1 MPYYQHNGINLY
13 YFTQGQGEPVLLLH
27 GITNSGRAF
36 SAQLAALVNAGYQV
50 IIPDHA
56 GHGAS
61 PPVTQPYTVDE
72 LANDTKALLDHLGVQ
87 RAHIVGVSMGGM
99 IAQQLVINHPEACNK
114 LVIANSFPN
123 ANEPQMEA
131 VINSWIEIFL
141 SPNGAEKRF
150 EQNWPLLVNDAFRTS
165 PQGIETFQQW
175 HAQASMASGESFAN
189 IAEGLKSF
197 DVRPQLPNITQP
209 TLVISGENDPIS
221 PPMLSEYI
229 ASQIP
234 NANYLCIEGAHHLPN
249 VDSTGV
255 FNQNLITFL

>member
-1 MPYYQHNGINLY
+1 
-13 YFTQGQGEPVLLLH
+13 
-27 GITNSGRAF
+27 
-36 SAQLAALVNAGYQV
+36 
-50 IIPDHA
+50 
-56 GHGAS
+56 
-61 PPVTQPYTVDE
+61 
-72 LANDTKALLDHLGVQ
+72 
-87 RAHIVGVSMGGM
+87 
-99 IAQQLVINHPEACNK
+99 
-114 LVIANSFPN
+114 
-123 ANEPQMEA
+123 
-131 VINSWIEIFL
+131 
-141 SPNGAEKRF
+141 
-150 EQNWPLLVNDAFRTS
+150 
-165 PQGIETFQQW
+165 
-175 HAQASMASGESFAN
+175 MASGESFAN